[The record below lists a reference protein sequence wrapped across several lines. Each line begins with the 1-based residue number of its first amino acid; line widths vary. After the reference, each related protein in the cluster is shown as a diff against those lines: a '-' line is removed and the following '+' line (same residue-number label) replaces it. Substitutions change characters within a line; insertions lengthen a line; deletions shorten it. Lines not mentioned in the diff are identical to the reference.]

1 MLKYTLSYGIAA
13 AAFLVLD
20 ALWLSTMAKRFYR
33 PRLGDMLLDGFRT
46 GPAVAFYLVFILGLV
61 IFAIAPALA
70 HHQWRTAATFGGLY
84 GLFTYAAYNLTNWA
98 TLRHWS
104 GAVAAVDITWGVTVS
119 AASATLAYAVT
130 RAVLK

>member
-13 AAFLVLD
+13 AGFLVLD
-20 ALWLSTMAKRFYR
+20 ALWLGTMAKRFYR
-33 PRLGDMLLDGFRT
+33 PRLGDMLLDGFRI

-70 HHQWRTAATFGGLY
+70 HNQWRTAAVLGGLY
-84 GLFTYAAYNLTNWA
+84 GLFTYAAYNLTNLA

-104 GAVAAVDITWGVTVS
+104 HTVTVVDITWGVVVS
-119 AASATLAYAVT
+119 ATSATLAYAVT